1 MFFAP
6 PPSNISFFDFLFAP
20 KPANCALRQ
29 QQCVGGGG
37 IFHLSVRRSYWS
49 RSSPYLPTYVR
60 SLWRAPPTSRAST
73 RRQHNTRGV
82 MRFSH
87 IYDLLSEFRQYKTAP
102 SASCF
107 HSPWC
112 VAVWFLQKRK
122 KAWMVATV
130 TEIGE
135 ILPLCH
141 NFKQNLWPVFYCF
154 FNFSIIFVPRYF
166 GKCLKTV
173 GRFFIV
179 LHVAK
184 YWKSRQLT
192 SGHTDGGFGGG
203 LSPLEGRE
211 RTVGSAKKWCYTVGI
226 TLLVGDVTYIV

>member
-154 FNFSIIFVPRYF
+154 FNFSIIFVP
-166 GKCLKTV
+166 
-173 GRFFIV
+173 
-179 LHVAK
+179 
-184 YWKSRQLT
+184 
-192 SGHTDGGFGGG
+192 
-203 LSPLEGRE
+203 
-211 RTVGSAKKWCYTVGI
+211 
-226 TLLVGDVTYIV
+226 TLANV